1 MIGRIKAHA
10 SPNSLIFLH
19 NVKTMHI
26 QSLRRLL
33 TVPVALLERTQHGGL
48 SSRSGFAVGVVRVSE
63 ACVALDAGPCRFE
76 VRALDSARLMQMGL
90 MPISP
95 PTVTGL
101 DVAGIC
107 RAANHVGG
115 DLFQYFTSDD
125 KISIASADVT
135 GHRFIC
141 FTMIEIN
148 GKSSEAA
155 SCGNPYPRHFHDG
168 EVSELKVDD
177 YPQSVREDTQYNT
190 IEAPLHERDYL
201 VRYSDGIPETTN
213 PIRRDVRWG

>member
-63 ACVALDAGPCRFE
+63 ACVALD
-76 VRALDSARLMQMGL
+76 SAHLMQMGL
-90 MPISP
+90 MPISL